1 VILSLVL
8 SVRDAAEKS
17 DILAM
22 RKNLTVV
29 IDGPAGS
36 GKSTVSKRLAK
47 ELGYAYVDTGAMYR
61 AVALRSAELGVDP
74 ADDGGLAAICEEIT
88 LEFRDERL
96 FMDGRDV
103 SLAIRTPAMDRLS
116 SVVSARPSVRKAM
129 IGLQRKTARG
139 GGVVMEGRDIGT
151 VVLPDA
157 DKKFFL
163 TADPRVRGERRFKER
178 LGKGETADLENVISD
193 IEKRDKHDSERELS
207 PLKPA
212 PDAII
217 IDTTHLSLEEVI
229 ERICEKIV

>member
-1 VILSLVL
+1 M
-8 SVRDAAEKS
+8 K
-17 DILAM
+17 
-22 RKNLTVV
+22 KNLTIV

-36 GKSTVSKRLAK
+36 GKSTVSKRLAE
-47 ELGYAYVDTGAMYR
+47 ELGYAYIDTGAMYR

-74 ADDGGLAAICEEIT
+74 TDDEGLAAICEEIT

-103 SLAIRTPAMDRLS
+103 SCAIRTPAMDRLS

-157 DKKFFL
+157 DNKFFL

-178 LGKGETADLENVISD
+178 LTKGEAADLEKVISD
-193 IEKRDKHDSERELS
+193 IEKRDRNDSERELS
-207 PLKPA
+207 PLKPSA
-212 PDAII
+212 DAII

-229 ERICEKIV
+229 EKICEKIV

>member
-1 VILSLVL
+1 
-8 SVRDAAEKS
+8 
-17 DILAM
+17 M
-22 RKNLTVV
+22 RFSALGARRFRTKAIFWSMKKNLTIV

-47 ELGYAYVDTGAMYR
+47 ELGYAYIDTGAMYR

-74 ADDGGLAAICEEIT
+74 TDDGGLASICEEIT

-103 SLAIRTPAMDRLS
+103 SSAIRTSGMDRLS

-129 IGLQRKTARG
+129 IGLQRKTARS

-178 LGKGETADLENVISD
+178 LTKGEAADLERVISD
-193 IEKRDKHDSERELS
+193 IEKRDKNDSERELS

-212 PDAII
+212 TDAIV
-217 IDTTHLSLEEVI
+217 IDTTHLSLGEVV
-229 ERICEKIV
+229 EKICEKIV

>member
-1 VILSLVL
+1 M
-8 SVRDAAEKS
+8 K
-17 DILAM
+17 
-22 RKNLTVV
+22 KNLTIV

-47 ELGYAYVDTGAMYR
+47 ELGYAYIDTGAMYR

-74 ADDGGLAAICEEIT
+74 TDDGGLASICEEIT

-103 SLAIRTPAMDRLS
+103 SSAIRTSGMDRLS

-129 IGLQRKTARG
+129 IGLQRKTARS

-178 LGKGETADLENVISD
+178 LTKGEAADLERVISD
-193 IEKRDKHDSERELS
+193 IEKRDKNDSERELS

-212 PDAII
+212 TDAIV
-217 IDTTHLSLEEVI
+217 IDTTHLSLGEVV
-229 ERICEKIV
+229 EKICEKIV